1 MEEKK
6 TDSMNGA
13 RGLIGALGKFMKGIK
28 DYNVFEL
35 IKVLFAVFC
44 VVLAITF
51 VMRPEMYVEKISYII
66 QSRQN
71 RLEME
76 HASLLSRRKIAD
88 QNIRWYLNEL
98 RDITG
103 ADRAWLLEP
112 HNGGSNSTTGLS
124 FYYLNLT
131 GDEPA
136 DGYPNLDKGQFTNIP
151 ISEYPLANIIDK
163 KGRWYG
169 NLDSMSK
176 VDQKLYYRM
185 KAQGMYE
192 CAVMAAHS
200 KNLPVCFV
208 GLTWYEGH
216 SMRNPEEVGD
226 VIRKYGMQIALELMK
241 VE

>member
-1 MEEKK
+1 MEEKNDAK
-6 TDSMNGA
+6 
-13 RGLIGALGKFMKGIK
+13 GLIGALGKFMRGIK
-28 DYNVFEL
+28 DYNILEL
-35 IKVLFAVFC
+35 VKVLFAVFC
-44 VVLAITF
+44 IVIAITF
-51 VMRPEMYVEKISYII
+51 VMRPELYVDKISYIL
-66 QSRQN
+66 QTRQN
-71 RLEME
+71 RQDME
-76 HASLLSRRKIAD
+76 HASLLNRRKIAD

-98 RDITG
+98 RDMAG

-124 FYYLNLT
+124 FYYLNMT

-136 DGYPNLDKGQFTNIP
+136 DGYPDLNKSQFTNIQ

-169 NLDSMSK
+169 NLESMYD
-176 VDQKLYYRM
+176 VDKKLYYRM
-185 KAQGMYE
+185 KAQGMNE
-192 CAVMAAHS
+192 CAVMAVHS

-216 SMRNPEEVGD
+216 KMNNPEEVGD
-226 VIRKYGMQIALELMK
+226 VIRKYSMQIALELMK